1 MPPSAAARSPMNSS
15 AQPQFRFR
23 PRARIARA
31 VSAWARSRQ
40 GEDHVPLT
48 LHRRRIYILPTRPG
62 LVAAG
67 LLFVMLLAGL
77 NYNNSL
83 ALLLCFLLCG
93 VVLVS
98 MYECH
103 RTLSGLQLISAQVE
117 ATFAQREG
125 ELLLGFQNDTLRV
138 RRALRLRVAAVA
150 PKYFDLDPHQS
161 YLARIGYQALRRGR
175 QPIDRLHLSTD
186 APLGLFRAWTWLHL
200 PLEALVYPQPLS
212 LQPLPAATS
221 EPRSNDRARRLQGE
235 EEWAWLRPFQDS
247 DPPRSIAWKA
257 FARGGP
263 LLVAQYDA
271 PTGAHRV
278 LSLRSLR
285 EMSLEPALSQ
295 LAEWVLACE
304 RYGENYALE
313 LPDQTV
319 VAGHGLAQRR
329 ACLEALALYEP

>member
-1 MPPSAAARSPMNSS
+1 
-15 AQPQFRFR
+15 
-23 PRARIARA
+23 
-31 VSAWARSRQ
+31 
-40 GEDHVPLT
+40 LT
-48 LHRRRIYILPTRPG
+48 LHPRRIYILPTRAG

-83 ALLLCFLLCG
+83 ALLLCFMLSG
-93 VVLVS
+93 VVVVS
-98 MYECH
+98 MHECH
-103 RTLSGLQLISAQVE
+103 RTLNGLKLVSAQVE
-117 ATFAQREG
+117 STFALREG
-125 ELLLGFQNDTLRV
+125 ELLLGFQNETLRP
-138 RRALRLRVAAVA
+138 RRALRLRVAAVK
-150 PKYFDLDPHQS
+150 PKRFDLQAHES
-161 YLARIGYQALRRGR
+161 LLARIGYQALRRGR

-200 PLEALVYPQPLS
+200 PLEALVYPQPLA
-212 LQPLPAATS
+212 LQPLPDATS
-221 EPRSNDRARRLQGE
+221 ELRSDDRARRLQGE

-257 FARGGP
+257 YARGGP

-278 LSLRSLR
+278 LSLQRLSELP
-285 EMSLEPALSQ
+285 LERALSQ

-313 LPDQTV
+313 LPGRAV
-319 VAGHGLAQRR
+319 PAGHGLAHRR
-329 ACLEALALYEP
+329 ACLEALALYES